1 MYSTVLETV
10 KSQLTLLKLLTLLTL
25 FTLLTLIALLT
36 LCTLLTMLTW
46 LPLLTLFTLLTLL
59 QPFLE
64 QRGYYKFHK
73 LHTNCTS
80 VDTFEHCLL
89 IFWKARLKI
98 RVVRYCYDDN
108 KCKIS
113 KEAKG
118 VIIIATMA
126 FTTCLPHVSST
137 EHREKYQKEKFE
149 RYLFTRD
156 TAKPKELQGHFRYRK
171 FKLTT
176 KHQIVPW

>member
-1 MYSTVLETV
+1 MYQ
-10 KSQLTLLKLLTLLTL
+10 K
-25 FTLLTLIALLT
+25 
-36 LCTLLTMLTW
+36 
-46 LPLLTLFTLLTLL
+46 
-59 QPFLE
+59 
-64 QRGYYKFHK
+64 
-73 LHTNCTS
+73 
-80 VDTFEHCLL
+80 
-89 IFWKARLKI
+89 
-98 RVVRYCYDDN
+98 YCYDEN

-137 EHREKYQKEKFE
+137 EHREKSQKEKFE

-156 TAKPKELQGHFRYRK
+156 TAKPKELEGHFGYRK